1 MLSEP
6 FLVELNLDN
15 VNLAAQ
21 GSNPVNHNSELSSI
35 SPSFLVNS
43 SNLETLDLSY
53 CGLNGSFPNNI
64 FRFPKLQSID
74 LSENPLLSGQLPE
87 FSLNSSLQL
96 LSLKNTN
103 FSGNIPLS
111 ISNLKSLNYLDLSR
125 NQEKL
130 LYLDLSDNKLSGQI
144 PKWIWNISL
153 TYLNL
158 SCNNFDFLDQF
169 STPISL
175 PYSDTLITL
184 DLHANQ
190 LRGSFPKAICNC
202 SQLSLLDMSQNHL
215 RSQIPDCLGKIPTL
229 MVLNLQANNFSSIS
243 SHAIASNLLS
253 LKISDNKVEGKLP
266 SSLANCSKLEVLDLG
281 GNMMRDTFPSS
292 NCVSGGMLWKI
303 SKMVPGNLLKELVEY
318 QRMKLHQKISRGQGG
333 IVIGFS
339 VGYTILSEMR
349 IKWFTDFIRLATN
362 KERWFNQGQRSCRSW
377 KHHIEDEWGVISS
390 FKLVFKF
397 TVHEEFIKHKRR
409 FIWCLCVVILVF
421 RAKRNQGMSLL
432 FLNRTER
439 AHELKE
445 EGNKRFQNKD
455 FAGALEQ
462 YDNALR
468 LTPKTHPDRAVFHS
482 NRAACLMQM
491 KPIDYETVI
500 SECTMALQVQ
510 PQFVRALRRRERAD
524 EAIGEK
530 ELFMPPLNFAM
541 VDNGIF
547 RSGFPDSANFTFL
560 QSLSLRS
567 ILYLCP
573 EPYPEAN
580 SDFLKDNGVQLFQF
594 GIEMCK
600 EPFVN
605 IPEETIREALKVLLA
620 SNWVS
625 GGMFEKIAKM
635 VLTSI
640 FDEYQ
645 RVCSSQ
651 SLEYQIRRVSFQGP
665 QNPISATGLNS
676 YSTVLQIPLKFSSF
690 EPFQDL
696 KASTL
701 SFLITRAHELKEEGN
716 KRFQNV
722 VAAHLQTAYELVKDS
737 RPSPAAL
744 GASAVRGAPI
754 GGLGPCLPARPVSK
768 KAAAP
773 SGGSIVSP
781 INKMEKPLMNS
792 VSENGPETKNQL
804 PKLVLKPSSGSSKA
818 SASQG
823 KDRQGKGSLSS
834 SLSLPRQVEV
844 PVRLRPL
851 KLVNC
856 GRERNY
862 KEKLVTQGDESRKVE
877 MDDWL
882 FEFAQLFRTHVGI
895 DPDAHI
901 DLHELGMELCS
912 EALEETVTSEEAQRL
927 FDKAASKFQE
937 VAALAFFNWGN
948 VHMCAARKRIP
959 LDESA
964 GKEVVAA
971 QLQTAYEWVKDKY
984 SLAREKYEEALLIKP
999 DFYEGLLALGQQQF
1013 EMAKLHWS
1021 FVLAKKIDLSSWD
1034 SAETLKLF
1042 DSAEEKMKVATDM
1055 WEKIEEQKAN
1065 ELKDPNASKKD
1076 EMLRRKKKQGSN
1088 VEGESSESGAQGEI
1102 SPEEAAEQA
1111 AVMRSQIHL
1120 FWGNMLFERSQVE
1133 SKLGMDGWK
1142 RKLDAAVE
1150 RFRLAGASEAD
1161 ISMVLKNHCSNGD
1174 AVEGDDKKVQN
1185 SNTDN
1190 VSEADKSEEAL
1201 KFEFYVI
1208 PCSLCRWGVAGCL
1221 SESSLPGSLGGQLCT
1236 KLRIEM
1242 ANATLPNQEGAGGAG
1257 REC

>member
-1 MLSEP
+1 MGKSGGRKKKGS
-6 FLVELNLDN
+6 
-15 VNLAAQ
+15 AAGANQ
-21 GSNPVNHNSELSSI
+21 ALKGESNGHANSVAT
-35 SPSFLVNS
+35 PNA
-43 SNLETLDLSY
+43 
-53 CGLNGSFPNNI
+53 NGG
-64 FRFPKLQSID
+64 ID
-74 LSENPLLSGQLPE
+74 LN
-87 FSLNSSLQL
+87 SLIF
-96 LSLKNTN
+96 LK
-103 FSGNIPLS
+103 
-111 ISNLKSLNYLDLSR
+111 
-125 NQEKL
+125 
-130 LYLDLSDNKLSGQI
+130 
-144 PKWIWNISL
+144 
-153 TYLNL
+153 
-158 SCNNFDFLDQF
+158 
-169 STPISL
+169 
-175 PYSDTLITL
+175 
-184 DLHANQ
+184 
-190 LRGSFPKAICNC
+190 
-202 SQLSLLDMSQNHL
+202 
-215 RSQIPDCLGKIPTL
+215 
-229 MVLNLQANNFSSIS
+229 
-243 SHAIASNLLS
+243 
-253 LKISDNKVEGKLP
+253 
-266 SSLANCSKLEVLDLG
+266 
-281 GNMMRDTFPSS
+281 
-292 NCVSGGMLWKI
+292 
-303 SKMVPGNLLKELVEY
+303 
-318 QRMKLHQKISRGQGG
+318 
-333 IVIGFS
+333 
-339 VGYTILSEMR
+339 
-349 IKWFTDFIRLATN
+349 
-362 KERWFNQGQRSCRSW
+362 
-377 KHHIEDEWGVISS
+377 
-390 FKLVFKF
+390 
-397 TVHEEFIKHKRR
+397 
-409 FIWCLCVVILVF
+409 
-421 RAKRNQGMSLL
+421 
-432 FLNRTER
+432 R

-510 PQFVRALRRRERAD
+510 PQFVRALLRRARAY
-524 EAIGEK
+524 EAIGK
-530 ELFMPPLNFAM
+530 YELAM
-541 VDNGIF
+541 QD
-547 RSGFPDSANFTFL
+547 
-560 QSLSLRS
+560 
-567 ILYLCP
+567 
-573 EPYPEAN
+573 
-580 SDFLKDNGVQLFQF
+580 VQ
-594 GIEMCK
+594 
-600 EPFVN
+600 
-605 IPEETIREALKVLLA
+605 VLLGA
-620 SNWVS
+620 DPNHHDALD
-625 GGMFEKIAKM
+625 IA
-635 VLTSI
+635 
-640 FDEYQ
+640 
-645 RVCSSQ
+645 
-651 SLEYQIRRVSFQGP
+651 RRLRTAFGP
-665 QNPISATGLNS
+665 RQEA
-676 YSTVLQIPLKFSSF
+676 Q
-690 EPFQDL
+690 QDL
-696 KASTL
+696 
-701 SFLITRAHELKEEGN
+701 
-716 KRFQNV
+716 Q
-722 VAAHLQTAYELVKDS
+722 S

-744 GASAVRGAPI
+744 GASAVRGTPI

-781 INKMEKPLMNS
+781 ISKMEKPLMNS
-792 VSENGPETKNQL
+792 ASENGPETKNQL

-818 SASQG
+818 SANPG
-823 KDRQGKGSLSS
+823 KDRQGKGSLTS
-834 SLSLPRQVEV
+834 SLSLRRQVSEV
-844 PVRLRPL
+844 PVPLRPL
-851 KLVNC
+851 KLIYDHDIRLAQMPVNC
-856 GRERNY
+856 AFKVLREIVSKRFSSSKSVLIKYKDTDGDLVTITCTTELRLAESSVDSLLVKEPGKDNTDSAGMLRLHVVEVSPEQEPPLLEEEEEEEEEEKPPESEENKGDESGSHSSLGESVSEVIDTEINKAEKETT
-862 KEKLVTQGDESRKVE
+862 KEKLVTSGDPESREVE

-964 GKEVVAA
+964 GKEVVSA

-1034 SAETLKLF
+1034 SAETLELF

-1133 SKLGMDGWK
+1133 CKLGMDGWK

-1174 AVEGDDKKVQN
+1174 AVEGDDKKVHN

-1190 VSEADKSEEAL
+1190 VSEADKSEEVNKA
-1201 KFEFYVI
+1201 
-1208 PCSLCRWGVAGCL
+1208 
-1221 SESSLPGSLGGQLCT
+1221 
-1236 KLRIEM
+1236 
-1242 ANATLPNQEGAGGAG
+1242 
-1257 REC
+1257 